1 MSKPRFQFRL
11 QTLLAVLAVFLVWLG
26 YYAERSHRQRRAVAA
41 IEALGGHVS
50 YGGDED
56 PAGGHS
62 HWLEWRLGKDFIS
75 RVSAVFLAGR
85 PIDDADLDCLADLPS
100 LETVNLANTSLTDA
114 GLKRLHGLTLLR
126 HVDVRFNQVSE
137 EGVNSLRAALPN
149 AKVLRV
155 SDIE

>member
-1 MSKPRFQFRL
+1 MSKLRFQFRL

-62 HWLEWRLGKDFIS
+62 LWLKRRLGEGFIN

-85 PIDDADLDCLADLPS
+85 PIDDADLDCLTELPW
-100 LETVNLANTSLTDA
+100 LQAVNLASTPLTDA
-114 GLKRLHGLTLLR
+114 GLERLHGLTLLR
-126 HVDVRFNQVSE
+126 HVDVRFTQVSE

-149 AKVLRV
+149 AKVYRV